1 MFDPLGQ
8 EDDKMMRDGFIRIPF
23 KPRGSQAEALLA
35 NVVGWTQEKRDRT
48 RSKSS
53 LAQCGVKDPTKTGLA
68 QSSKMSGQALHAW
81 SLAGGSV
88 AICSAASAPTYS
100 RWFQL
105 KSDQLPRA
113 VAKPTSLYN
122 NI

>member
-1 MFDPLGQ
+1 MDGIRAKERRLVACEARRLGGQ
-8 EDDKMMRDGFIRIPF
+8 SEQD
-23 KPRGSQAEALLA
+23 LA
-35 NVVGWTQEKRDRT
+35 GMSGT
-48 RSKSS
+48 
-53 LAQCGVKDPTKTGLA
+53 
-68 QSSKMSGQALHAW
+68 SKMSGQALHAW

>member
-1 MFDPLGQ
+1 MLW
-8 EDDKMMRDGFIRIPF
+8 DGP
-23 KPRGSQAEALLA
+23 K
-35 NVVGWTQEKRDRT
+35 KRDRT
-48 RSKSS
+48 RSKSR

-88 AICSAASAPTYS
+88 AICSAASSPTYS
-100 RWFQL
+100 RWVQL

-113 VAKPTSLYN
+113 VANQRHSTTTSRRVKSYRRQPQTIEEKASSMMCDIVLSLL
-122 NI
+122 

>member
-1 MFDPLGQ
+1 MIEMKKEVLKTKRCWPMLW
-8 EDDKMMRDGFIRIPF
+8 DGP
-23 KPRGSQAEALLA
+23 K
-35 NVVGWTQEKRDRT
+35 KRDRT
-48 RSKSS
+48 RSKSR